1 MGTSI
6 RVLLIDD
13 DEEDY
18 ILTRELLSDSTDT
31 RFDLKWVSTYS
42 EAVGALR
49 RGDSDVYLIDYHLD
63 SHDGMELLK
72 QFAASPLPMIMLTGE
87 DDRSIDLEAMRCG
100 AMDYLVKGQINTEL
114 LERSIRYAIARKR
127 TEEALRHKDEF
138 LAMLAHELR
147 NPLAPIRAAL
157 HILELPQID
166 AARARQARE
175 IMNRQVGHMVHLVDD
190 LLDAAR
196 IMRGRIE
203 LRQQPH
209 EMMHI
214 VEHAIETARP
224 VINAQGHSLVLNA
237 PHRSVPITADAVR
250 LAQAIANLLTNAAK
264 YTERAGRIFVTV
276 AAEGDHAVL
285 RVRDQGV
292 GIEPELL
299 PRIFDL
305 FVQGERALARSQGG
319 LGIGLA
325 LVKRLVE
332 LHGGTVTASSE
343 GRGKGSEFA
352 VRIPM
357 TFDYVRDKKVPA
369 SMIPAH
375 ARNVLIVDDNVD
387 SAECMGA
394 MLQLN
399 GHQVQVVHDGFAAVE
414 AARHQRPDVI
424 LLDLG
429 LPGRDGYEVA
439 RMLRNDSDLKKTKI
453 VAVTG
458 YGRDEDRL
466 RSKQAGMDLHLT
478 KPVDPEHLEEII
490 RTLA

>member
-1 MGTSI
+1 VSTAV

-42 EAVGALR
+42 EAVDVLR
-49 RGDSDVYLIDYHLD
+49 RGDSDVYLIDYRLG
-63 SHDGMELLK
+63 SHDGLELLK
-72 QFAASPLPMIMLTGE
+72 HFARSPLPMIILTGE

-100 AMDYLVKGQINTEL
+100 AMDYLVKGQINIQL

-147 NPLAPIRAAL
+147 NPLAPILAAL

-166 AARARQARE
+166 EARARRARE
-175 IMNRQVGHMVHLVDD
+175 IMNRQVGHMARLVDD

-203 LRQQPH
+203 LHKQPH
-209 EMMHI
+209 EMMNI
-214 VEHAIETARP
+214 VDHAIETARP
-224 VINAQGHSLVLNA
+224 VMNAQGHRLVLNA
-237 PHRSVPITADAVR
+237 PHRPIPVEADAVR
-250 LAQAIANLLTNAAK
+250 LSQAIANLLTNAAK
-264 YTERAGRIFVTV
+264 YTEKERRIFVTV
-276 AAEGDHAVL
+276 AAEGDDAVV
-285 RVRDQGV
+285 RIRDQGV
-292 GIEPELL
+292 GIEPDLL

-332 LHGGTVTASSE
+332 LHGGAVTAFSE
-343 GRGKGSEFA
+343 GRGKGSEFV

-357 TFDYVRDKKVPA
+357 TFDYVRDEKAPA
-369 SMIPAH
+369 LIIPTRP
-375 ARNVLIVDDNVD
+375 RNVLVVDDNVD
-387 SAECMGA
+387 SAECVGA
-394 MLQLN
+394 MLELN
-399 GHQVQVVHDGFAAVE
+399 GHQVQVVHDGFAAIE
-414 AARHQRPDVI
+414 AARHQKPDVI

-439 RMLRNDSDLKKTKI
+439 RILRNDADLKKAKI

-458 YGRDEDRL
+458 YGSDEDRL
-466 RSKQAGMDLHLT
+466 RSEQAGMDIHLT
-478 KPVDPEHLEEII
+478 KPVDPDRLEEII